1 MTQDQRTVRQ
11 WLSLYRAGAFES
23 KELDDQRTAGWR
35 RFPCRFDALPGRL
48 RQMAPMIAH
57 IQEPFILD
65 HYTVLFENVKC
76 PNRKAVYDRAQFRPL
91 DAGREDLAFHV
102 DFKNP
107 DEPEKWVLYTERF
120 GLEAPEFGC
129 TGALEMARYINAMTH
144 ELEQGV
150 RPPFL
155 DEQAAAVRY
164 ALGCGAFYSSV
175 CRVGDHS
182 YRFWD
187 RNGQKKT
194 LHVARRLEDVPPDF
208 QVSKAKGTD
217 GLYVYCPE
225 DMKKPLSSRPKDAGK
240 THKKRKELER

>member
-1 MTQDQRTVRQ
+1 MSWEEISVRQ

-35 RFPCRFDALPGRL
+35 KFSCRFDALPGRL

-65 HYTVLFENVKC
+65 HYTVWFENIKC

-91 DAGREDLAFHV
+91 DAAQDGLAFQV

-120 GLEAPEFGC
+120 GPEAPEFGC
-129 TGALEMARYINAMTH
+129 AGALEMARYINAMAH
-144 ELEQGV
+144 EQERGV

-164 ALGCGAFYSSV
+164 ALDHGAFYPSV

-187 RNGQKKT
+187 RSGQKKT
-194 LHVARRLEDVPPDF
+194 VHVARCLEDVPPDLRA
-208 QVSKAKGTD
+208 SKAKETD
-217 GLYVYCPE
+217 GLYVYCPQE
-225 DMKKPLSSRPKDAGK
+225 QEKPQPGSRKAGG
-240 THKKRKELER
+240 HSYKKRRERER